1 MSDNLPPGVTE
12 GMIPGNTPEDAEW
25 DSLYDWIAE
34 LGMEPSE
41 IRHVL
46 TASQPFMRGGEPVRG
61 THLRPGDGKWC
72 EYLHNGKIC
81 NKCGF
86 SAPAQRSVENAPAES
101 PDLVTAV
108 NEVLAGARRS
118 ARGSRDTACVDLTDR
133 WFTSIANW
141 WRVPAPV
148 APEPAETEE
157 GDRCV
162 MVPIQLLRT
171 EWPPTPQLAPG
182 HKRFDAVY
190 ESLLAGAP
198 ICEPVTVR
206 YDTWTVIDGHHRIA
220 AARLLGID
228 VVPVR
233 FWTGAAWVPSGGPAP
248 TAADPDHVAMVNDMD
263 VVPEDVRGADVSAL
277 IREASEFDHG
287 YLRDGIPSGTLNDH
301 ITKAHRLIGLLVA
314 ALRSPEDVRRVGGE
328 RRSVDLPDHQRL
340 AWERL
345 VGTNPRGTD
354 RRRSPEDVR
363 PEPMAAVGEIAAP
376 TRHEP
381 DPEPADF
388 PDYDD
393 AFLAMVND
401 MDVVPEDVDSDE
413 SVKKDVQT
421 RIRKMDLC
429 GAFFTDGWGQE
440 AMCILPTPCERHASE
455 DVRGADVGDA
465 LAEARKALRCL
476 YIAVDE
482 SVARDVEAKAE
493 AAFAALRSP
502 EPAAEPRD
510 MGDGQ

>member
-1 MSDNLPPGVTE
+1 
-12 GMIPGNTPEDAEW
+12 
-25 DSLYDWIAE
+25 
-34 LGMEPSE
+34 
-41 IRHVL
+41 
-46 TASQPFMRGGEPVRG
+46 
-61 THLRPGDGKWC
+61 
-72 EYLHNGKIC
+72 
-81 NKCGF
+81 
-86 SAPAQRSVENAPAES
+86 
-101 PDLVTAV
+101 
-108 NEVLAGARRS
+108 
-118 ARGSRDTACVDLTDR
+118 
-133 WFTSIANW
+133 
-141 WRVPAPV
+141 
-148 APEPAETEE
+148 
-157 GDRCV
+157 
-162 MVPIQLLRT
+162 MVPTQLLRT

-354 RRRSPEDVR
+354 RRRSPGRPDPSVEQRDHEEQQVVALCGRFGYGRVMQIASEAWAKKDPVGALIVGTCRGLLPCKECGQSLSGDAPRERRRERPRGERDPDVRHAAEAAASGRVWNRTGTDRRRSPEDVR